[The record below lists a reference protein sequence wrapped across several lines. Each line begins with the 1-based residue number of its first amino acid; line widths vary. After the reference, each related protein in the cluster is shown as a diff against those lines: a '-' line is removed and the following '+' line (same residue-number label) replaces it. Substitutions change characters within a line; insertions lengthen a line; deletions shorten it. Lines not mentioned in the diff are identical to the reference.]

1 MPWREQVGTRFRLSN
16 RETDASKLCET
27 AEPFEETPVS
37 VGVVSS
43 AEADEHFSPGVNEDV
58 SGLFNISDAVS
69 PVSDEHGDNENNI
82 YPKPSDEEVD
92 EFLRSQQEIASRSS
106 HDFEL
111 IPDNGVLPAC
121 DMDIDH
127 TVSNRQFNSLVAHSF
142 L

>member
-1 MPWREQVGTRFRLSN
+1 MERDSDLATEKLMP
-16 RETDASKLCET
+16 SKLCET
-27 AEPFEETPVS
+27 AEPFEQTPVS

-43 AEADEHFSPGVNEDV
+43 AEADEHFSPNVNEDV
-58 SGLFNISDAVS
+58 RGLFNISDADS
-69 PVSDEHGDNENNI
+69 LVSDEHGDNESNI

-121 DMDIDH
+121 DRDIDH
-127 TVSNRQFNSLVAHSF
+127 TVSNRQFNSFVKCQAC
-142 L
+142 